1 MKVVYHYLSLLPVGW
16 RWHNF
21 PNWEYHSRIFAT
33 TYWPQGP
40 AEAFEWLRIFLLDG
54 RQEDEMACEGLVCG
68 TTILLFVILLRF
80 LRTYHG
86 TRGNRTRGC
95 SFLLSTTLTER
106 RTKFCKKR
114 IFPNGYF
121 QTEMS
126 VLEVWPAGLCER
138 VPSSCNTWYFLLSP
152 PNKTRQGRERKGCV

>member
-1 MKVVYHYLSLLPVGW
+1 MRRPCLWYHHTSFRYSSSFSSNLPW
-16 RWHNF
+16 YTW
-21 PNWEYHSRIFAT
+21 
-33 TYWPQGP
+33 
-40 AEAFEWLRIFLLDG
+40 
-54 RQEDEMACEGLVCG
+54 
-68 TTILLFVILLRF
+68 
-80 LRTYHG
+80 
-86 TRGNRTRGC
+86 NRTRGC

-152 PNKTRQGRERKGCV
+152 PKQDKTGEREKRVCVTAAGFCGCESSHFHTFLDEMRRGKEEAKEKKRKLIGIRFGWKSKTKRNCKKLAGT